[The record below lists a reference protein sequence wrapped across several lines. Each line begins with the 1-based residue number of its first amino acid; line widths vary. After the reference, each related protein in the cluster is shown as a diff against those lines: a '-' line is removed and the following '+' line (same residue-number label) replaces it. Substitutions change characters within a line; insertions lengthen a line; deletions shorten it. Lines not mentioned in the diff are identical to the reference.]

1 MYFIK
6 YLSFIFSNLTYQY
19 LLLSFDY
26 EDTFF
31 EIWIPRLSLFQY
43 ISSQLFTWRTFTKKS
58 QKSMCVLTKSTNDL
72 VALEFVFLDTVMVG
86 PNSPSLEECIVDS
99 SCHKWALRPHS
110 STGAG
115 WRWAPGPVSLH
126 HKANVPPPLRLFS
139 HLGSGSMSVHSSLL
153 CTHWYFYWRWA
164 INIFYCANLAT

>member
-1 MYFIK
+1 MKIHFLK
-6 YLSFIFSNLTYQY
+6 FGSQGFLFFSTSHSNYSHEEPLQ
-19 LLLSFDY
+19 
-26 EDTFF
+26 
-31 EIWIPRLSLFQY
+31 
-43 ISSQLFTWRTFTKKS
+43 KKS

-72 VALEFVFLDTVMVG
+72 VALEFVFLYTVMVG
-86 PNSPSLEECIVDS
+86 PNSPSWEDCIVDS
-99 SCHKWALRPHS
+99 SCHKWALKPHS

-153 CTHWYFYWRWA
+153 CTHWYFHWRWA
-164 INIFYCANLAT
+164 INILYCANLAI